1 MIFMK
6 RYIDK
11 TFIFSLFF
19 LLVLVFDVISINKYE
34 DTWLV
39 FLHIIVIIVGVASIL
54 FYIRLIEG
62 ESNVT

>member
-19 LLVLVFDVISINKYE
+19 LLVLVFDVISISKYE

-39 FLHIIVIIVGVASIL
+39 FLHIIVIIIGIASIF

>member
-39 FLHIIVIIVGVASIL
+39 FLHIIVIIIGIASIF